1 MARTYRLS
9 MTAVVIVCLLT
20 STVAASEPEG
30 SPSAAAPSESV
41 SAIEVGESIADVAA
55 VPDSTHATRRRF
67 SFDARALHFDAPTSP
82 ATRFVDK
89 TAPFRF
95 SSGQIIQGQP
105 YPYPYPPAYHV
116 RHDGSIAALMIG
128 AAAAITGTA
137 VLVYANRPECTFAP
151 YAGGCGYGTKVVG
164 GAVLAGGVVG
174 LFVGALTW

>member
-1 MARTYRLS
+1 MSRTPRVL
-9 MTAVVIVCLLT
+9 TTVVTVCLLMT
-20 STVAASEPEG
+20 PVHGVFAASDLGDASNIPAVQQREPAPLTIDARVMSGILETK
-30 SPSAAAPSESV
+30 APS
-41 SAIEVGESIADVAA
+41 
-55 VPDSTHATRRRF
+55 TRHV
-67 SFDARALHFDAPTSP
+67 FDGPVLF
-82 ATRFVDK
+82 K
-89 TAPFRF
+89 T
-95 SSGQIIQGQP
+95 SSGQVVQGQP
-105 YPYPYPPAYHV
+105 YPYPYPYPAPPYH